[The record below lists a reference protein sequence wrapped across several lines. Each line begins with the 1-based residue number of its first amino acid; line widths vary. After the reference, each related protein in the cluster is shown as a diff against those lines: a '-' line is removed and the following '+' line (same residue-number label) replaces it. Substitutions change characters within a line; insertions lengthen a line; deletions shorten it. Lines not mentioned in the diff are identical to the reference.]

1 MGHPILDVLRSQDR
15 SLSWLARQTGHSA
28 SYVHRMVS
36 GERPLTPDFKAKA
49 ADTLK
54 VPESLLFPEQKA
66 A

>member
-1 MGHPILDVLRSQDR
+1 MDVLRQQDR

-36 GERPLTPDFKAKA
+36 GERPLTSDFKAKA

-54 VPESLLFPEQKA
+54 VPETLLFPQKA